1 MSAGYQ
7 LLFRIA
13 FEHLFFADGKLKGM
27 RVAPSE
33 ACRELLR
40 RAGVLLRAEQD
51 GMAAYADGDTLAR
64 LRLHLDEAGGVL
76 GMAFLVFATDPYFAE
91 YTLPVLPRGHVLVF
105 DTAGASED
113 ASGRRMLHATP
124 FVAASALMAL
134 DDKSLE
140 PELGKR
146 AAVPAPC
153 MLIRLALTASL
164 LDEPQRERR
173 AFYARFD
180 AASSYWKYWLFG
192 VASDTTA
199 SIADLGGDMQ
209 FDHVRGVELADDR
222 RADVFVSRR
231 EIAMRERPEARFQLR
246 ASTPSGDK
254 VLIKRMP
261 NASLGKRFRETR
273 DGSELLVSEIF
284 INQ

>member
-1 MSAGYQ
+1 MSQGYR
-7 LLFRIA
+7 LLFRIS
-13 FEHLFFADGKLKGM
+13 FEHLFFADGMLKGL

-33 ACRELLR
+33 ACREMLR
-40 RAGVLLRAEQD
+40 RAGVLLRLQD
-51 GMAAYADGDTLAR
+51 DGIAAYADADTLAR
-64 LRLHLDEAGGVL
+64 LRLHLDEAGGL
-76 GMAFLVFATDPYFAE
+76 LDMAFLVFATDPHFAE
-91 YTLPVLPRGHVLVF
+91 YTLPALPRGQLLVF
-105 DTAGASED
+105 DSAHASAD
-113 ASGRRMLHATP
+113 SGGRQMLHASP

-134 DDKSLE
+134 DDDALA
-140 PELGKR
+140 PILGKR
-146 AAVPAPC
+146 GALAPPC
-153 MLIRLALTASL
+153 MLVRLALTVSL
-164 LDEPQRERR
+164 VDEPAPARR
-173 AFYARFD
+173 RFYARFE
-180 AASSYWKYWLFG
+180 AAASYWKYWLFG

-209 FDHVRGVELADDR
+209 FDHVSGVELADKR
-222 RADVFVSRR
+222 RADVFLSRR
-231 EIAMRERPEARFQLR
+231 QIAMREMPEARFQLR